1 MPGGDTAVVKVNRPL
16 IGAFS
21 VFLLCLSIWG
31 TWFSLSEYLSFIKLS
46 DIVVFSWKV
55 GLAIFAVPLSFY
67 FSYVCF
73 CSAIKNEHVKINNK
87 LGEWL
92 VKFLIFGAVVSLF
105 SSSYISYSLSNQGYK
120 TCPKISGMDPNKYV
134 KEITLCKE

>member
-1 MPGGDTAVVKVNRPL
+1 MVKVNRPL

-21 VFLLCLSIWG
+21 VFLLCLSVWG
-31 TWFSLSEYLSFIKLS
+31 TWFSLSAYLSFFKL
-46 DIVVFSWKV
+46 DDVIVFSWRV
-55 GLAIFAVPLSFY
+55 GLAIFGVPLSFY

-92 VKFLIFGAVVSLF
+92 VKILIFGAIFSFF
-105 SSSYISYSLSNQGYK
+105 SSAYISYSLSNKSYNV
-120 TCPKISGMDPNKYV
+120 CPKISWMDPNKYV
-134 KEITLCKE
+134 KDIALCKE

>member
-1 MPGGDTAVVKVNRPL
+1 MVKVNRPL

-21 VFLLCLSIWG
+21 VFLLCLSVWG
-31 TWFSLSEYLSFIKLS
+31 TWFSLSAYLSLFKL
-46 DIVVFSWKV
+46 DDVIVFSWRV
-55 GLAIFAVPLSFY
+55 GLAIFGMPLSFY

-92 VKFLIFGAVVSLF
+92 VKILIFGAIFSFF
-105 SSSYISYSLSNQGYK
+105 SSAYISYSLSNKSYNV
-120 TCPKISGMDPNKYV
+120 CPKISWMDPNKYV
-134 KEITLCKE
+134 KDTALCKE

>member
-1 MPGGDTAVVKVNRPL
+1 MLGGELAVVKVNRPL

-21 VFLLCLSIWG
+21 VFLLCLSVWG
-31 TWFSLSEYLSFIKLS
+31 TWFSLSEYLSFFKL
-46 DIVVFSWKV
+46 DDVIVFSWRV
-55 GLAIFAVPLSFY
+55 GLAIFGVPLSFY

-92 VKFLIFGAVVSLF
+92 VKILIFGAIFSFF
-105 SSSYISYSLSNQGYK
+105 SSVYISYSLSNKSYNV
-120 TCPKISGMDPNKYV
+120 CPKTSWMDPNKYV
-134 KEITLCKE
+134 KDISLCKE

>member
-1 MPGGDTAVVKVNRPL
+1 MVKVNRPL

-21 VFLLCLSIWG
+21 VFLLCLSVWG
-31 TWFSLSEYLSFIKLS
+31 TWFSLSAYLSLFKL
-46 DIVVFSWKV
+46 DDVIVFSWRV
-55 GLAIFAVPLSFY
+55 GLAIFGVPLSFY

-92 VKFLIFGAVVSLF
+92 IKILIFGAVFSFF
-105 SSSYISYSLSNQGYK
+105 SSAYISYSLSNKSYNV
-120 TCPKISGMDPNKYV
+120 CPKISWMDPNKYV
-134 KEITLCKE
+134 KDTALCKE

>member
-1 MPGGDTAVVKVNRPL
+1 MVKVNRPL

-21 VFLLCLSIWG
+21 VFILCLSVWG
-31 TWFSLSEYLSFIKLS
+31 TWFSLSAYLSLFKL
-46 DIVVFSWKV
+46 DDVIIFSWRV
-55 GLAIFAVPLSFY
+55 GLAIFGVPLSFY

-92 VKFLIFGAVVSLF
+92 VKVLIFGAIFSFF
-105 SSSYISYSLSNQGYK
+105 SSAYISYSLSNKSYNV
-120 TCPKISGMDPNKYV
+120 CPKISWMDPNKYV
-134 KEITLCKE
+134 KDTALCKE

>member
-1 MPGGDTAVVKVNRPL
+1 MVKVNRPL

-21 VFLLCLSIWG
+21 VFLLCLSVWG
-31 TWFSLSEYLSFIKLS
+31 TWFSLSEYLSFFKL
-46 DIVVFSWKV
+46 DDVIVFSWRV
-55 GLAIFAVPLSFY
+55 GLAIFGVPLSFY

-92 VKFLIFGAVVSLF
+92 VKILIFGAIFSFF
-105 SSSYISYSLSNQGYK
+105 SSVYISYSLSNKSYNV
-120 TCPKISGMDPNKYV
+120 CPKTSWMDPNKYV
-134 KEITLCKE
+134 KDISLCKE

>member
-1 MPGGDTAVVKVNRPL
+1 MVVVKVNRPL

-21 VFLLCLSIWG
+21 VFLLCLSVWG
-31 TWFSLSEYLSFIKLS
+31 TWFSLSAYLSFFKL
-46 DIVVFSWKV
+46 DDVIFFSWRV
-55 GLAIFAVPLSFY
+55 GLAIFGVPLSFY

-92 VKFLIFGAVVSLF
+92 VKILIFGVIFSFF
-105 SSSYISYSLSNQGYK
+105 SSAYISYSLSNKSYNI
-120 TCPKISGMDPNKYV
+120 CPKISWMDPNKYV
-134 KEITLCKE
+134 KDTALCKE

>member
-1 MPGGDTAVVKVNRPL
+1 MVKVNRPL

-21 VFLLCLSIWG
+21 VFLLCLSVWG
-31 TWFSLSEYLSFIKLS
+31 TWFSLSAYLSFFKL
-46 DIVVFSWKV
+46 DDVIFFSWRV
-55 GLAIFAVPLSFY
+55 GLAIFGVPLSFY

-92 VKFLIFGAVVSLF
+92 VKILIFGVIFSFF
-105 SSSYISYSLSNQGYK
+105 SSAYISYSLSNKSYNI
-120 TCPKISGMDPNKYV
+120 CPKISWMDPNKYV
-134 KEITLCKE
+134 KDTALCKE

>member
-1 MPGGDTAVVKVNRPL
+1 MGGEPVVVKVNRPL

-21 VFLLCLSIWG
+21 VFLLCLSVWG
-31 TWFSLSEYLSFIKLS
+31 TWFSLSAYLSLFKL
-46 DIVVFSWKV
+46 DDVIVFSWRV
-55 GLAIFAVPLSFY
+55 GLAIFGMPLSFY

-92 VKFLIFGAVVSLF
+92 VKILIFGAIFSFF
-105 SSSYISYSLSNQGYK
+105 SSAYISYSLSNKSYNV
-120 TCPKISGMDPNKYV
+120 CPKISWMDPNKYV
-134 KEITLCKE
+134 KDTALCKE

>member
-1 MPGGDTAVVKVNRPL
+1 MGGEPVVVKVNRPL

-21 VFLLCLSIWG
+21 VFLLCLSVWG
-31 TWFSLSEYLSFIKLS
+31 TWFSLSAYLSLFKL
-46 DIVVFSWKV
+46 DDVIVFSWRV
-55 GLAIFAVPLSFY
+55 GLAIFGVPLSFY

-92 VKFLIFGAVVSLF
+92 VKILIFGAIFSFF
-105 SSSYISYSLSNQGYK
+105 SSAYISYSLSNKSYNV
-120 TCPKISGMDPNKYV
+120 CPKISWMDPNKYV
-134 KEITLCKE
+134 KDTALCKE

>member
-1 MPGGDTAVVKVNRPL
+1 MVKVNRPL

-21 VFLLCLSIWG
+21 VFLLCLSVWG
-31 TWFSLSEYLSFIKLS
+31 TWFSLSAYLSLFKL
-46 DIVVFSWKV
+46 DDVIVFSWRV
-55 GLAIFAVPLSFY
+55 GLAIFGMPLSFY

-92 VKFLIFGAVVSLF
+92 VKILIFGAIFSFF
-105 SSSYISYSLSNQGYK
+105 SSAYISYSLSNKSYNF
-120 TCPKISGMDPNKYV
+120 CPKISWMDPNEYV
-134 KEITLCKE
+134 KDTALCKE

>member
-1 MPGGDTAVVKVNRPL
+1 MVKVNRPL

-21 VFLLCLSIWG
+21 FFLLCLSIWG
-31 TWFSLSEYLSFIKLS
+31 TWFSLSAYLSFFNLS
-46 DIVVFSWKV
+46 DAVVFSWRV
-55 GLAIFAVPLSFY
+55 GLTIFGVPLSFY

-92 VKFLIFGAVVSLF
+92 VKLLIFGAVFSLL
-105 SSSYISYSLSNQGYK
+105 SSAYISYGLSHQGYK
-120 TCPKISGMDPNKYV
+120 DCPKISWMDPNKYV
-134 KEITLCKE
+134 KDISLCKK

>member
-1 MPGGDTAVVKVNRPL
+1 MVKVNRPL

-21 VFLLCLSIWG
+21 VFLLCLSVWG
-31 TWFSLSEYLSFIKLS
+31 TWFSLSAYLSLFKL
-46 DIVVFSWKV
+46 DDVIVFSWRV
-55 GLAIFAVPLSFY
+55 GLAIFGVPLSFY

-92 VKFLIFGAVVSLF
+92 VKILIFGAIFSFF
-105 SSSYISYSLSNQGYK
+105 SSAYISYSLSNKSYNV
-120 TCPKISGMDPNKYV
+120 CPKISWMDPNKYV
-134 KEITLCKE
+134 KDTALCKE